1 MSYNGRVDQG
11 VLTNNTDA
19 TAKMYRVKFKSGQER
34 TMELSDAAVKYYQK
48 IGVQVTPISQGTQL
62 TDVSI
67 RMRNIEANQMQI
79 GKDLTAL
86 GKIDVRQDASI
97 AGYRTELDNALTHRQ
112 SNQAN
117 ITSNTSKIEQL
128 FSGQQNIYDS
138 IEGKADKGHKHA
150 GNDEKDCGWF
160 GEKCWF
166 DPDNWE
172 IPTWLKL
179 LGAAIGI
186 GLLLWLIRPL
196 LKIGANVT
204 K

>member
-97 AGYRTELDNALTHRQ
+97 DAYRTELDNALTHRQ

>member
-117 ITSNTSKIEQL
+117 ITSNTSKIEEL

-138 IEGKADKGHKHA
+138 IGQKSDKSHTHA
-150 GNDEKDCGWF
+150 GTGKDCGMF
-160 GEKCWF
+160 GINCLFQDMGKYALIAGVGIVAF
-166 DPDNWE
+166 FL
-172 IPTWLKL
+172 LKKR
-179 LGAAIGI
+179 I
-186 GLLLWLIRPL
+186 GL
-196 LKIGANVT
+196 
-204 K
+204 

>member
-1 MSYNGRVDQG
+1 
-11 VLTNNTDA
+11 
-19 TAKMYRVKFKSGQER
+19 MYRVKFKSGQER

-48 IGVQVTPISQGTQL
+48 IGVQVPPISQGTQL

>member
-128 FSGQQNIYDS
+128 FSGQQNIYES

>member
-62 TDVSI
+62 TDVSL

-86 GKIDVRQDASI
+86 GKIDVRQYASI
-97 AGYRTELDNALTHRQ
+97 AGFRTEFDNALTHRQ

-117 ITSNTSKIEQL
+117 ITSNTSKIEEL
-128 FSGQQNIYDS
+128 FSGQQNIFDS
-138 IEGKADKGHKHA
+138 ISQKADKGHSHG
-150 GNDEKDCGWF
+150 GNGTSQ
-160 GEKCWF
+160 KCEWWNIGCKLEDF
-166 DPDNWE
+166 QSDVGKFA
-172 IPTWLKL
+172 ILGGLGIVAFFVLKKR
-179 LGAAIGI
+179 IGF
-186 GLLLWLIRPL
+186 
-196 LKIGANVT
+196 
-204 K
+204 

>member
-166 DPDNWE
+166 PEFE